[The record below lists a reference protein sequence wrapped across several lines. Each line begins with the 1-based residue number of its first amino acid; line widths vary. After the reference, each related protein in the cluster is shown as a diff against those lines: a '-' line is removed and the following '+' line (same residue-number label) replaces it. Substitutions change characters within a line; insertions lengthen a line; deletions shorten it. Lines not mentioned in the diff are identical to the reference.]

1 MGADIHMFAEF
12 KAGDGPWTAHPLH
25 QSDEEGRVDSIGG
38 DRNYEVF
45 GALAGVRGD
54 GPEPRGLPNDVTEIV
69 LKASNQWGGDAHSH
83 SYYSLAEFKNIIKNT
98 RNTNYSKSTF
108 DAINEHKKKLE
119 LDLKSE
125 KILLGQNINTKVEVR
140 IVFFFD
146 N

>member
-1 MGADIHMFAEF
+1 MGADIHIFAEF
-12 KAGDGPWTAHPLH
+12 KAGDGPWTAHPNH
-25 QSDEEGRVDSIGG
+25 TSDEDGHVDDIGG

-54 GPEPRGLPNDVTEIV
+54 GPDPKGLPDDITETV
-69 LKASNQWGGDAHSH
+69 LNASDMWDGDGHSH
-83 SYYSLAEFKNIIKNT
+83 SYYSLAEFKKILKKT
-98 RNTNYSKSTF
+98 GNTNYSNSTF
-108 DAINEHKKKLE
+108 NAINEHKKKLE